1 MTEFS
6 LRRYFLLIIA
16 AAVLTLA
23 EGCSERAHNEF
34 SVRDREMLSLLTG
47 AVSEGR
53 YPDVVSLADSLIAL
67 PDDSVSF
74 TVRKAARGC
83 KALAY
88 IMSNNLDSA
97 ENYIL
102 DLEEMIKAD
111 TGAYYNIYIG
121 NTAVGIYAIKKEMD
135 YAKALSGFYKALE
148 VSVKKNDTVNQAVS
162 LSNISSVHLLR
173 KDTSG
178 LEYAREA
185 YRLSRKTETP
195 YVIAGS
201 AINLSNM
208 LLLAGKYADALR
220 YADTAKMWVENVSH
234 QCELELVRARALSA
248 TGHAREAERIYRT
261 LEPVV
266 RDSAPDMAVR
276 YGTAYGEFLLSRGDA
291 AEAVDVLESALS
303 GRGLSHEDMSTLYLL
318 LSEASASAG
327 NDGQSLKYY
336 KMYHAYCDSLAVYE
350 KELQLNN
357 MMRRYN
363 QVKYEK
369 DIAAKELAVVKANR
383 NTEISVVAALA
394 VGVVALVFGIMYRRT
409 NGLYRKLVEQHQRYI
424 QKEAILTEQNR
435 SATGHSPEE
444 AKDRELFDR
453 LERLMDT
460 EKSYRMKDVS
470 LNKLAEMLSS
480 NRAYVSKVINRFAD
494 QTFSSYINSKRIN
507 EAIAV
512 LSDPE
517 NDTPLKM
524 LSDDLGYN
532 TLSTFYRAFAKETGC
547 PPSKYRSG
555 MRYIRK
561 E

>member
-6 LRRYFLLIIA
+6 LRRYFLLIVA

-23 EGCSERAHNEF
+23 EGCSEKAHNEL

-53 YPDVVSLADSLIAL
+53 YPDVVSLADSLIDL

-162 LSNISSVHLLR
+162 LSNISSVYLLR

-266 RDSAPDMAVR
+266 RDSAPDVAVR

-435 SATGHSPEE
+435 SAVGHSPEE
-444 AKDRELFDR
+444 TKDRELFDR
-453 LERLMDT
+453 LEQLMDT

-470 LNKLAEMLSS
+470 LNKLAEKLSS
-480 NRAYVSKVINRFAD
+480 NRAYVSKVINHFAG
-494 QTFSSYINSKRIN
+494 QTFSAYINSKRIA
-507 EAIAV
+507 EAVAV
-512 LSDPE
+512 LSDPKD
-517 NDTPLKM
+517 DTPLKM
-524 LSDDLGYN
+524 LADNLGYS
-532 TLSTFYRAFAKETGC
+532 TLSTFYRAFCKETGC
-547 PPSKYRSG
+547 PPSKYRQV
-555 MRYIRK
+555 IRQMDK
-561 E
+561 

>member
-6 LRRYFLLIIA
+6 LRRYFLLIVA

-23 EGCSERAHNEF
+23 EGCSEKAHNEL

-266 RDSAPDMAVR
+266 RDSAPDVAVR
-276 YGTAYGEFLLSRGDA
+276 YGTAYGDFLLSRGDA

-435 SATGHSPEE
+435 SAVGHSPEE

-453 LERLMDT
+453 LEQLMDT

>member
-1 MTEFS
+1 M
-6 LRRYFLLIIA
+6 LIIA
-16 AAVLTLA
+16 AAVLTLT

-394 VGVVALVFGIMYRRT
+394 VGVVALVFGIMYRST

>member
-1 MTEFS
+1 
-6 LRRYFLLIIA
+6 
-16 AAVLTLA
+16 
-23 EGCSERAHNEF
+23 
-34 SVRDREMLSLLTG
+34 MLSQLTD
-47 AVSEGR
+47 AVSEGQ
-53 YPDVVSLADSLIAL
+53 YTQVVSLADTLLSL
-67 PDDSVSF
+67 PDDSISAE
-74 TVRKAARGC
+74 VRKATRGC

-97 ENYIL
+97 ANYIL
-102 DLEEMIKAD
+102 DLEDMVETD
-111 TGAYYNIYIG
+111 TGTFYNIYIS
-121 NTAVGIYAIKKEMD
+121 NTAVGIYAIKKELD
-135 YAKALSGFYKALE
+135 FARALSGFYKALE
-148 VSVKKNDTVNQAVS
+148 ASIKEKDTINQAVS
-162 LSNISSVHLLR
+162 LCNISSVYLLR

-178 LEYAREA
+178 LGYAEEA

-234 QCELELVRARALSA
+234 QCELELVRARALYSMGK
-248 TGHAREAERIYRT
+248 TDEAERIYAD

-266 RDSAPDMAVR
+266 MNTARDMAVR

-318 LSEASASAG
+318 LSEASAAAG
-327 NDGQSLKYY
+327 NDAQSLKYY
-336 KMYHAYCDSLAVYE
+336 KVYHAYCDSLAVYE
-350 KELQLNN
+350 KELQLNS
-357 MMRRYN
+357 MMHRYN

-369 DIAAKELAVVKANR
+369 DIAAKELAVMKANR
-383 NTEISVVAALA
+383 NTEISIIAALA

-424 QKEAILTEQNR
+424 QKEAILTEQSR
-435 SATGHSPEE
+435 SAAGHSPEE

-524 LSDDLGYN
+524 LSDDLRYN

>member
-1 MTEFS
+1 M
-6 LRRYFLLIIA
+6 LIVA

-23 EGCSERAHNEF
+23 EGCSEKAHNEL

-88 IMSNNLDSA
+88 IMSNKLDSA
-97 ENYIL
+97 ENYIF

-111 TGAYYNIYIG
+111 TGAFINISIG
-121 NTAVGIYAIKKEMD
+121 NTALGIYAVKKELD
-135 YAKALSGFYKALE
+135 YAKALAGFYKVLE
-148 VSVKKNDTVNQAVS
+148 MSEKENDTANQAVS
-162 LSNISSVHLLR
+162 LCNIATVYLLR

-185 YRLSRKTETP
+185 YRLSQNTRSP

-208 LLLAGKYADALR
+208 FLFAGRYAEALQ
-220 YADTAKMWVENVSH
+220 YADTAEVWVENVSH
-234 QCELELVRARALSA
+234 QCELGLVRAQALYSMGK
-248 TGHAREAERIYRT
+248 TEAAEKIYSD
-261 LEPVV
+261 LGPVV
-266 RDSAPDMAVR
+266 MNTARDMAVR

-318 LSEASASAG
+318 LSEASAATG

-336 KMYHAYCDSLAVYE
+336 KMYHAYCDSLAVQE
-350 KELQLNN
+350 KEIQFGN
-357 MMRRYN
+357 MVRSYE

-369 DIAAKELAVVKANR
+369 EIADKELAVEKANKKVAVS
-383 NTEISVVAALA
+383 IIVVLA
-394 VGVVALVFGIMYRRT
+394 VGVTAVVFWVMYRKT
-409 NGLYRKLVEQHQRYI
+409 NALYRRIVEQYRQY
-424 QKEAILTEQNR
+424 
-435 SATGHSPEE
+435 E
-444 AKDRELFDR
+444 AKESRLKEQHRSGSGAEGLEESKERALFDR
-453 LERLMDT
+453 IEQLMSG
-460 EKSYRMKDVS
+460 EKTYRQKDVS
-470 LNKLAEMLSS
+470 LNMLAEKLSS
-480 NRAYVSKVINRFAD
+480 NRAYVSKVINHFAG
-494 QTFSSYINSKRIN
+494 QTFSAYINSKRIA
-507 EAIAV
+507 EAVTV

-517 NDTPLKM
+517 DDTPLKM
-524 LSDDLGYN
+524 LADNLGYS
-532 TLSTFYRAFAKETGC
+532 TLSTFYRAFCKETGC
-547 PPSKYRSG
+547 PPSKYRQV
-555 MRYIRK
+555 IRQIDK
-561 E
+561 

>member
-1 MTEFS
+1 M
-6 LRRYFLLIIA
+6 LIVA

-23 EGCSERAHNEF
+23 EGCSEKAHNEL

-53 YPDVVSLADSLIAL
+53 YPDVVSLADSLIDL

-162 LSNISSVHLLR
+162 LSNISSVYLLR

-266 RDSAPDMAVR
+266 RDSAPDVAVR

-435 SATGHSPEE
+435 SAVGHSPEE
-444 AKDRELFDR
+444 TKDRELFDR
-453 LERLMDT
+453 LEQLMDT

-470 LNKLAEMLSS
+470 LNKLAEKLSS
-480 NRAYVSKVINRFAD
+480 NRAYVSKVINHFAG
-494 QTFSSYINSKRIN
+494 QTFSAYINSKRIA
-507 EAIAV
+507 EAVAV
-512 LSDPE
+512 LSDPKD
-517 NDTPLKM
+517 DTPLKM
-524 LSDDLGYN
+524 LADNLGYS
-532 TLSTFYRAFAKETGC
+532 TLSTFYRAFCKETGC
-547 PPSKYRSG
+547 PPSKYRQV
-555 MRYIRK
+555 IRQMDK
-561 E
+561 

>member
-1 MTEFS
+1 M
-6 LRRYFLLIIA
+6 LIIA

-162 LSNISSVHLLR
+162 LSNISSVYLLR

-234 QCELELVRARALSA
+234 QCELELVRARALYSMGR
-248 TGHAREAERIYRT
+248 TEEAERIYAD
-261 LEPVV
+261 LGPVV
-266 RDSAPDMAVR
+266 MNTARDMAVR

-318 LSEASASAG
+318 LSEASAATG

-350 KELQLNN
+350 KELQLNS

-369 DIAAKELAVVKANR
+369 DIAAKELAVMKANR

-435 SATGHSPEE
+435 SAAGHSPEE

-453 LERLMDT
+453 LEQLMDT
-460 EKSYRMKDVS
+460 EKSYRMKDIS

-555 MRYIRK
+555 MRYICK